1 MLVPPFVSVLV
12 SMLVSLLVLVVLL
25 LVLVVVLLLVFVLPP
40 QAINMQITKG
50 KIQASENILIKDF
63 IKLSFLILHLL

>member
-1 MLVPPFVSVLV
+1 MLVPPFV
-12 SMLVSLLVLVVLL
+12 LL
-25 LVLVVVLLLVFVLPP
+25 LVLLLVFVVPP

-63 IKLSFLILHLL
+63 IKLSFLILLLL